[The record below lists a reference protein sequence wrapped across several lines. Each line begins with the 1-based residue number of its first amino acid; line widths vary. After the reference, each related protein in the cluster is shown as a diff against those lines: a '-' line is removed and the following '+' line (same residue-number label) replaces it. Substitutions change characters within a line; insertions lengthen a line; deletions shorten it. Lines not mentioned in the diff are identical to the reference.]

1 MRTNE
6 AEVVIIGGGAGGLE
20 AAIAARKS
28 GATNILVLE
37 RDERLGGILH
47 QCIHNGFGLYR
58 YKEELTGPE
67 YIARVLADFHKLE
80 IPHRMNAMVLD
91 VTAQK
96 KVLYVHPSDGLV
108 EVKAKAVILAMGCR
122 EKTRH
127 MIRLPGD
134 RPAGIYTAGTA
145 QRLMNI
151 DGILPGREVVVIGS
165 GDIGLIMARRCTLC
179 GMLVKAVVEILPYPS
194 GLIRNVVQCLYDFD
208 ITLLLS
214 TKVNRISGKK
224 RVEGVVVTGIDDTGS
239 CVSGSELGIS
249 CDTVL
254 VAAGLVPENELSRKA
269 GVQISPLSGGPEI
282 DQNME
287 TSVAGIFSAGDVTYI
302 HNLVDRVS
310 EQGEAAGK
318 KAVELYTGAS
328 TCAKHER
335 RKSIP
340 VECGPGLSFV
350 APQRIHLDG
359 CDTVDLYFR
368 ATRPEENARVRV
380 VNGAGDILSEQKFR
394 YLQPSQIE
402 SISVKTTV
410 SEAIRI
416 LVS

>member
-1 MRTNE
+1 MKSRKV
-6 AEVVIIGGGAGGLE
+6 EVVIIGGGAGGLE

-28 GATNILVLE
+28 GASNILVLE

-67 YIARVLADFHKLE
+67 YIARVMAEVQRLD
-80 IPHRMNAMVLD
+80 IPCRINAMVLD
-91 VTAQK
+91 VNAQK

-108 EVKAKAVILAMGCR
+108 EVTAKAVILAMGCR

-127 MIRLPGD
+127 MIRVPGD

-151 DGILPGREVVVIGS
+151 DGLKTGSEVVVIGS
-165 GDIGLIMARRCTLC
+165 GDIGLIMARRCTLS

-208 ITLLLS
+208 IPLLLS
-214 TKVNRISGKK
+214 TKVSRIRGKK
-224 RVEGVVVTGIDDTGS
+224 KVEGVAVIKIDEGGNT
-239 CVSGSELGIS
+239 VPGSEWDIA

-310 EQGEAAGK
+310 EQGETAGN
-318 KAVELYTGAS
+318 KAVELYTRV
-328 TCAKHER
+328 KPEPH
-335 RKSIP
+335 KSFP
-340 VECGPGLSFV
+340 VECGPGVCFV
-350 APQRIHLDG
+350 APQRIRMEDY
-359 CDTVDLYFR
+359 DTVDLAFR
-368 ATRPEENARVRV
+368 VRHPEENTRIRV
-380 VNGAGDILSEQKFR
+380 VNGSGDVLSEKKFI

-402 SISVKTTV
+402 SIQAKVPL
-410 SEAIRI
+410 SEKIRI
-416 LVS
+416 GVA

>member
-1 MRTNE
+1 MKKRNV
-6 AEVVIIGGGAGGLE
+6 EVVIIGAGAGGLE

-28 GATNILVLE
+28 GTTNILVLE

-67 YIARVLADFHKLE
+67 YIARVLAEFHRLD
-80 IPHRMNAMVLD
+80 IPYRINAMVLD
-91 VTAQK
+91 VTSQK

-108 EVKAKAVILAMGCR
+108 EVTAKAVILAMGCR

-127 MIRLPGD
+127 MIRVPGD

-151 DGILPGREVVVIGS
+151 DGLNPGSEIVVIGS
-165 GDIGLIMARRCTLC
+165 GDIGLIMARRCTLS

-208 ITLLLS
+208 IPLLLS
-214 TKVNRISGKK
+214 TKVSRIRGRKK
-224 RVEGVVVTGIDDTGS
+224 VDGVVVTKIDEGGNSVTGS
-239 CVSGSELGIS
+239 ERDIA

-269 GVQISPLSGGPEI
+269 GVQISPYSGGPEI

-287 TSVAGIFSAGDVTYI
+287 TTVAGIFSAGDVTYI

-310 EQGEAAGK
+310 EQGETAGE
-318 KAVELYTGAS
+318 KAVELYTYAS
-328 TCAKHER
+328 TCVRPEP
-335 RKSIP
+335 RKSFP
-340 VECGPGLSFV
+340 VECGPGVCFV
-350 APQRIHLDG
+350 APQRIRLDI
-359 CDTVDLYFR
+359 CDTVDLAFR
-368 ATRPEENARVRV
+368 VRHPQENTRVRV
-380 VNGAGDILSEQKFR
+380 VNGSGDVLSEKKFIC
-394 YLQPSQIE
+394 LQPSQIE
-402 SISVKTTV
+402 SIQAKVPPSGKISVGV
-410 SEAIRI
+410 
-416 LVS
+416 V

>member
-1 MRTNE
+1 VKSRK
-6 AEVVIIGGGAGGLE
+6 ADVVIIGAGAGGLE

-28 GATNILVLE
+28 GASNILVLE
-37 RDERLGGILH
+37 REERLGGILH

-67 YIARVLADFHKLE
+67 YIARVLADFHGLD
-80 IPHRMNAMVLD
+80 IPYRTDAMVLD

-96 KVLYVHPSDGLV
+96 KVFYAHPSDGLV
-108 EVKAKAVILAMGCR
+108 EVTAKAVILAMGCR
-122 EKTRH
+122 EKSRH
-127 MIRLPGD
+127 MIGVPGD

-151 DGILPGREVVVIGS
+151 DGLNPGREVVVIGS
-165 GDIGLIMARRCTLC
+165 GDIGLIMARRCTLS

-208 ITLLLS
+208 IPLLLS
-214 TKVNRISGKK
+214 TKVSKIRGRRKVDGLAVTKID
-224 RVEGVVVTGIDDTGS
+224 EGGNSVP
-239 CVSGSELGIS
+239 GSEWDIT
-249 CDTVL
+249 CDMVL

-269 GVQISPLSGGPEI
+269 GVQISPYSGGPEI

-310 EQGEAAGK
+310 EQGETAGK
-318 KAVELYTGAS
+318 KAVELYA
-328 TCAKHER
+328 CARPEP
-335 RKSIP
+335 RKSFP
-340 VECGPGLSFV
+340 VECGPGVCFV
-350 APQRIHLDG
+350 APQRIRPGG
-359 CDTVDLYFR
+359 CDTVDLAFR
-368 ATRPEENARVRV
+368 VRHPEENARVRV
-380 VNGAGDILSEQKFR
+380 ISGSGDVLSEKKFI

-402 SISVKTTV
+402 SIQAKVPLSEKISVGV
-410 SEAIRI
+410 
-416 LVS
+416 V